1 MTTSAAN
8 AKRGLTR
15 VALPMLEQLLAAVE
29 RGRLECPF
37 SEADL
42 VDAGFPGIAS
52 DVVTALDG
60 ADETG
65 AAVALRVAIAER
77 LHRPPP
83 RLDLVWTGPETKA
96 STARDTGLV
105 VRRLFATA
113 RRSVIVG
120 GYTFD
125 TPEILQPLHERM
137 LAGVSA
143 TFFVDIDGA
152 TLPEDADRFATAAI
166 DKLFR
171 DVWTFGNPKPDVY
184 YDPRT
189 AIRGDLP
196 GYEWATLHAKCIV
209 VDDERAF
216 VTSANFTDRGQTR
229 NIEAGVLIEDAVFS
243 GELAG
248 QWRQLVS
255 GGLVKRYT
263 G

>member
-1 MTTSAAN
+1 MTTSAT
-8 AKRGLTR
+8 RGLTR

-42 VDAGFPGIAS
+42 VDAGFRGSAGDIVAALRGANEAG
-52 DVVTALDG
+52 VVV
-60 ADETG
+60 
-65 AAVALRVAIAER
+65 AVRVAIAER

-96 STARDTGLV
+96 STARGTSLV
-105 VRRLFATA
+105 VQRLFESA

-120 GYTFD
+120 GYAFD
-125 TPEILQPLHERM
+125 TAEILRPLHQRM
-137 LAGVSA
+137 VAGVTA

-152 TLPEDADRFATAAI
+152 TLPEEAERFATAAI

-171 DVWTFGNPKPDVY
+171 NVWTFGNPKPDVY

-196 GYEWATLHAKCIV
+196 GHKWATLHAKCIV

-229 NIEAGVLIEDAVFS
+229 NIEAGVLIEDPVFA

-248 QWRQLVS
+248 QWRQLVI
-255 GGLVKRYT
+255 GRLVKKYE